1 MMKRTFSKLRTTL
14 LLSFIGMLPLTFT
27 SCEDNGG
34 EEDEIQVEGI
44 YIVNEGQFG
53 NNNGSITLFEQD
65 SGKVINN
72 YFEKKNNGRTPGD
85 IVQDLAFSDTRG
97 YVVVNNSKKM
107 EIVDKNTFEAVDVMN
122 SLSYPRQFLPV
133 DRNKGYLTNGS
144 SADSSRGHVLV
155 IDLNEHVITDSIEV
169 GRGPESMI
177 KVDDQVFVTN
187 SGGWKIDNTVSVIDI
202 STDEVTET
210 VEVGDIPTDIVKDK
224 NNDVWVLCKGRS
236 AFQTGGP
243 TGSELVKITSSDY
256 QTSTFD
262 IDKTSSDGNY
272 LLAIGPD
279 EEMLYFVGANGVYE
293 MSISDSNAP
302 TDPIIDRIPYGLDV
316 NPENGNV
323 YCLGTKPQSKGYLYW
338 YDQEYTLK
346 DSIQIGYYPNAV
358 VFE

>member
-14 LLSFIGMLPLTFT
+14 LLSFIGMLPFTFT

-44 YIVNEGQFG
+44 YIVNEGQFN

-177 KVDDQVFVTN
+177 KVDNQVFVTN
-187 SGGWKIDNTVSVIDI
+187 SGGFKRDNTVSVIDVT
-202 STDEVTET
+202 SDEVTET
-210 VEVGDIPTDIVKDK
+210 VEVDYIPTDLVKDK
-224 NNDVWVLCKGRS
+224 NNDVWVFCKGLN
-236 AFQTGGP
+236 AYQTGGP
-243 TGSELVKITSSDY
+243 TPSKLVKIGSDDY
-256 QTSTFD
+256 QTKNYELGEIPSY
-262 IDKTSSDGNY
+262 GNY
-272 LLAIGPD
+272 LLAIGP
-279 EEMLYFVGANGVYE
+279 EEETLYFVGETGVYE
-293 MSISDSNAP
+293 MNISDSQIPSNP
-302 TDPIIDRIPYGLDV
+302 VIDKVPYGLGV
-316 NPENGNV
+316 NPENGNI
-323 YCLGTKPQSKGYLYW
+323 YCLTTNMQTKGYAYRFTP
-338 YDQEYTLK
+338 EYQLK
-346 DSIQIGYYPNAV
+346 DSIQVGYNPNAV